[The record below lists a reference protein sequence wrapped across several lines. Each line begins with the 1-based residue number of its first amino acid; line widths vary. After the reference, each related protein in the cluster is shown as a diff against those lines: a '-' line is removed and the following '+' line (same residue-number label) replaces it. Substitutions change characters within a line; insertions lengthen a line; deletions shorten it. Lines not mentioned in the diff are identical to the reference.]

1 MTEQT
6 EQLNEVEEKK
16 EVESKDK
23 DQQLKDLLQEN
34 ENALKAQRERDE
46 KIAKLKLSMKE
57 EALDE
62 FEETYHNLN
71 ITPQDLAKRFGF
83 KIAEEKEKVEPEKT
97 KSKRKESEGPWFV
110 YVDEESGI
118 EYHRKSA
125 SDKVFY
131 KEPWKGLLFDGTIN
145 DHCTLFYVDVPEYEV
160 KVKGSVDDKV
170 KTKKMSRKF
179 YTRSMINNGATLPD
193 DKVEIERTD
202 GKIVKD
208 IEETQE
214 KVRNKMNQAK

>member
-1 MTEQT
+1 MT

-71 ITPQDLAKRFGF
+71 ITPQDLAKYLRFIF
-83 KIAEEKEKVEPEKT
+83 LI
-97 KSKRKESEGPWFV
+97 
-110 YVDEESGI
+110 
-118 EYHRKSA
+118 
-125 SDKVFY
+125 
-131 KEPWKGLLFDGTIN
+131 
-145 DHCTLFYVDVPEYEV
+145 
-160 KVKGSVDDKV
+160 
-170 KTKKMSRKF
+170 
-179 YTRSMINNGATLPD
+179 
-193 DKVEIERTD
+193 
-202 GKIVKD
+202 
-208 IEETQE
+208 
-214 KVRNKMNQAK
+214 

>member
-1 MTEQT
+1 MTEQLKEVVET
-6 EQLNEVEEKK
+6 KNLDLEEQLNELLEEKK
-16 EVESKDK
+16 AAEE
-23 DQQLKDLLQEN
+23 
-34 ENALKAQRERDE
+34 AQRNRD
-46 KIAKLKLSMKE
+46 KAIAKLQLSMKE
-57 EALDE
+57 KALDE
-62 FEETYHNLN
+62 FEETYRKLN
-71 ITPQDLAKRFGF
+71 ITPQDLGKRFGF
-83 KIAEEKEKVEPEKT
+83 EIAEKKEELEPEKT
-97 KSKRKESEGPWFV
+97 KGKRKESEGPWFV

-118 EYHRKSA
+118 EYHRESA

>member
-1 MTEQT
+1 MT

-97 KSKRKESEGPWFV
+97 KSKRKRKTPEDPLFV
-110 YVDEESGI
+110 YVDKESGI
-118 EYHRKSA
+118 EYHRGGS

-145 DHCTLFYVDVPEYEV
+145 DHCTLHYVTVPEYEV
-160 KVKGSVDDKV
+160 KVKGSVDEKV
-170 KTKKMSRKF
+170 QIKKMNRKYF
-179 YTRSMINNGATLPD
+179 TKSMINNGIKLPD
-193 DKVEIERTD
+193 DKVDIERKD
-202 GKIVKD
+202 NKVVKD
-208 IEETQE
+208 VEQMQE
-214 KVRNKMNQAK
+214 SVRTKINQAK

>member
-1 MTEQT
+1 MT
-6 EQLNEVEEKK
+6 EQLNEVSETKDLTPEQRLEALFKEKK
-16 EVESKDK
+16 AAEEAQRNCDKAIAELQLSIKDK
-23 DQQLKDLLQEN
+23 
-34 ENALKAQRERDE
+34 
-46 KIAKLKLSMKE
+46 
-57 EALDE
+57 ALDE
-62 FEETYHNLN
+62 FKKTYDRLN
-71 ITPQDLAKRFGF
+71 ITPQDLGKRFGF
-83 KIAEEKEKVEPEKT
+83 EIAEKKEEPETEKT
-97 KSKRKESEGPWFV
+97 KGKRKESEGPWFV

-118 EYHRKSA
+118 EYHRESA

-179 YTRSMINNGATLPD
+179 YTRSMINNGARLPD
-193 DKVEIERTD
+193 DKVKIERTD